1 MLYNKM
7 YWSTNFEYNRKLD
20 QHPKTKQKGA
30 GHKVS
35 LCKVHILFFHL
46 VKEKKKKNKKKF
58 NIKFY
63 QLLIGTTGVINSCK
77 KSSGKLY

>member
-1 MLYNKM
+1 M

-20 QHPKTKQKGA
+20 QYPKAKQKGE

-46 VKEKKKKNKKKF
+46 VKKKKKKKKR
-58 NIKFY
+58 KF
-63 QLLIGTTGVINSCK
+63 
-77 KSSGKLY
+77 